1 MIYSTLEWENEP
13 MRYLEVDSDSGD
25 VRIPI
30 KRFYETHQM
39 LQYLDISEG
48 AMEAYTEKTTPY
60 IDENGEAVITP
71 DIEALVKGLIHR
83 CIKHNLSPMGVLYH
97 TFNSIDDPKH
107 IRGLQYLNTDV
118 DVKRLRNPNMLEFE
132 QAVRYLGLPLCIE
145 DVKESDFVACDPAA
159 PCAAPV
165 GLRYAIMCKPL
176 ALPGLTLPRMRN
188 VRMEF
193 IVPWTDELKAYL
205 PDIENRYYAY
215 KDGEDSS
222 WRL

>member
-1 MIYSTLEWENEP
+1 
-13 MRYLEVDSDSGD
+13 MRDIIVDATAKD
-25 VRIPI
+25 VQIPI
-30 KRFYETHQM
+30 ERFFETKGM
-39 LQYLDISEG
+39 LNHLYIQEG
-48 AMEAYTEKTTPY
+48 RMEAYTEKTSPY
-60 IDENGEAVITP
+60 IDENGEAVITR
-71 DIEALVKGLIHR
+71 DIEALVKGLIQR

-205 PDIENRYYAY
+205 PDMENRYYSY
-215 KDGEDSS
+215 KDGEESG